1 MNAVATSRRS
11 LVARLRRTLGVMG
24 AFFRLGWLTAIAYP
38 LNFAM
43 SYLTVLMP
51 AVIYFFVAKLVEN
64 PGDRVGG
71 DYYTFVIVGLVGV
84 QVLDAGLRTL
94 GTEVQLA
101 INRGWFEMILVEP
114 IRWRLIP
121 FGLVQWPIIRILVGI
136 AVLVTASVFMGAEY
150 NVQGIPAALL
160 IIVLGI
166 SAGLTIG
173 ILSTGLKVLAKA
185 GDPLL
190 SLYMIAA
197 QVLAGT
203 FFPIEILPS
212 WLRPIS
218 WLLPHTHVISS
229 LRRALMP
236 GGDALPGLELGQ
248 TILIL
253 VAFNVIF
260 MPIAVFLFGRGLE
273 YGRRLGVLSGY

>member
-1 MNAVATSRRS
+1 MNAMAASRRG
-11 LVARLRRTLGVMG
+11 LRARLRRTLGVMG

-43 SYLTVLMP
+43 SYITVLMP
-51 AVIYFFVAKLVEN
+51 AIIYFFVAKLVDN
-64 PGDRVGG
+64 QGARVGD

-121 FGLVQWPIIRILVGI
+121 FGLVQWPIIRILVGVS
-136 AVLVTASVFMGAEY
+136 VLVTASVFLGAEY
-150 NVQGIPAALL
+150 NVKGIPAALL
-160 IIVLGI
+160 VIVLGI

-190 SLYMIAA
+190 SLYMLAA

-203 FFPIEILPS
+203 FFPIEILPG

-236 GGDALPGLELGQ
+236 AGDAMPGLELGP

-253 VAFNVIF
+253 VAFNVVF

-273 YGRRLGVLSGY
+273 YGRKLGVLSGY

>member
-1 MNAVATSRRS
+1 
-11 LVARLRRTLGVMG
+11 MG

-43 SYLTVLMP
+43 SYITVLMP
-51 AVIYFFVAKLVEN
+51 AVIYFFVAKLVDN
-64 PGDRVGG
+64 QGARVGD

-136 AVLVTASVFMGAEY
+136 SVLVTASVFLGAEY
-150 NVQGIPAALL
+150 NVKGIPAALL

-190 SLYMIAA
+190 SLYMLAA

-203 FFPIEILPS
+203 FFPIEILPG

-236 GGDALPGLELGQ
+236 AGDAMPGLELGP

-253 VAFNVIF
+253 VAFNVVF

-273 YGRRLGVLSGY
+273 YGRKLGVLSGY

>member
-1 MNAVATSRRS
+1 MS
-11 LVARLRRTLGVMG
+11 RLRRALGVMW
-24 AFFRLGWLTAIAYP
+24 AFLRLGWLSAIAYP
-38 LNFAM
+38 LNFAL
-43 SYLTVLMP
+43 SYVSVLLP
-51 AVIYFFVAKLVEN
+51 AVIYFFVAKLVDDSG
-64 PGDRVGG
+64 PQLGG
-71 DYYTFVIVGLVGV
+71 DYYTYVVVGLVGA

-94 GTEVQLA
+94 SIQVQLA

-121 FGLVQWPIIRILVGI
+121 FGLVQWPIVRILVGI
-136 AVLVTASVFMGAEY
+136 MVLLTASAFLGAEY
-150 NVQGIPAALL
+150 RAAGIPAAIL
-160 IIVLGI
+160 IVVLGL

-190 SLYMIAA
+190 TLYMLAA
-197 QVLAGT
+197 QLLAGT

-212 WLRPIS
+212 WLRPVS
-218 WLLPHTHVISS
+218 WMLPHTHVISS

-236 GGDALPGLELGQ
+236 QGESLPGLELGP

-253 VAFNVIF
+253 IGFNVIF
-260 MPIAVFLFGRGLE
+260 MPLAVWLFGRGLE
-273 YGRRLGVLSGY
+273 YGRKLGVLSGY

>member
-1 MNAVATSRRS
+1 MAASRRG
-11 LVARLRRTLGVMG
+11 VRARLRRTLGVMG

-43 SYLTVLMP
+43 SYITVLMP
-51 AVIYFFVAKLVEN
+51 AIIYFFVAKLVDN
-64 PGDRVGG
+64 QGARVGD

-121 FGLVQWPIIRILVGI
+121 FGLVQWPIIRILVGVS
-136 AVLVTASVFMGAEY
+136 VLVTASVFLGAEY
-150 NVQGIPAALL
+150 NVKGIPAALL
-160 IIVLGI
+160 VIVLGI

-190 SLYMIAA
+190 SLYMLAA

-203 FFPIEILPS
+203 FFPIEILPG

-236 GGDALPGLELGQ
+236 AGDAMPGLELGP

-253 VAFNVIF
+253 VAFNVVF

-273 YGRRLGVLSGY
+273 YGRKLGVLSGY